1 MSHWM
6 TSGASRLRMKR
17 GRANEANTRS
27 FEKEVIVRA
36 SLNEQK
42 QRNIVSSWESNHMG
56 GSRPRAGP
64 INKGKESNM
73 ISLKCVGW
81 RVPSW
86 SVSTP
91 MKPIGIMAL
100 IELTGLNLENS
111 LILRILTYAIQG
123 SQLLTHASVN
133 DGTPA
138 FCDYERTQP
147 SPKRGHQVHRIL
159 PTSSWHSKD
168 ETHQD
173 RCGGGSEWVYL

>member
-1 MSHWM
+1 
-6 TSGASRLRMKR
+6 
-17 GRANEANTRS
+17 
-27 FEKEVIVRA
+27 
-36 SLNEQK
+36 
-42 QRNIVSSWESNHMG
+42 
-56 GSRPRAGP
+56 
-64 INKGKESNM
+64 
-73 ISLKCVGW
+73 
-81 RVPSW
+81 
-86 SVSTP
+86 

-173 RCGGGSEWVYL
+173 RCGGGSE